1 MCLNF
6 DGNCVSFNLINDK
19 FNYISTII
27 KTYKSME
34 DINEANNKVIV
45 KASDILKKLKS
56 PTDRKNFALENSKTI
71 I

>member
-1 MCLNF
+1 
-6 DGNCVSFNLINDK
+6 
-19 FNYISTII
+19 
-27 KTYKSME
+27 ME

-56 PTDRKNFALENSKTI
+56 QKKRKNFALENSKTI